1 MEKSGQFYYD
11 VNNAVSVI
19 NAQISSLKSIDNKFS
34 NMDASFNSKIAQNI
48 KLGNNALANVM
59 ANELSA
65 IRRLRKNTQNA
76 SLALEVVAIRF
87 STMTEFSMMMDTINP
102 TVEMLT
108 DIQKDLSKVV
118 PSATDVLSQVH
129 SISSDVLINS
139 DINMNGEKIGSVVD
153 KDALLI
159 LNDVQNNLEDEA
171 KEKLPEIPQ
180 SIISKRSNVNLKDD
194 IINNGKVLLENLST
208 FFFYLS
214 LYFSY

>member
-19 NAQISSLKSIDNKFS
+19 NAQISNLKSIDSKFS

-48 KLGNNALANVM
+48 KQGNNALANVM

-194 IINNGKVLLENLST
+194 ILNNGQVLLEN
-208 FFFYLS
+208 
-214 LYFSY
+214 

>member
-19 NAQISSLKSIDNKFS
+19 NAQISNLKSIDSKFS

-129 SISSDVLINS
+129 SISSDVLLNS
-139 DINMNGEKIGSVVD
+139 DINVNGEKISSVVD

-180 SIISKRSNVNLKDD
+180 SNIYKIPIVNLKDD
-194 IINNGKVLLENLST
+194 ILNNGQVLLEN
-208 FFFYLS
+208 
-214 LYFSY
+214 

>member
-1 MEKSGQFYYD
+1 
-11 VNNAVSVI
+11 
-19 NAQISSLKSIDNKFS
+19 
-34 NMDASFNSKIAQNI
+34 MDANFNSKIAQNI

-194 IINNGKVLLENLST
+194 ILNNGQVLLEN
-208 FFFYLS
+208 
-214 LYFSY
+214 

>member
-34 NMDASFNSKIAQNI
+34 NMDANFNSKIAQNI

-153 KDALLI
+153 KDAILI

-194 IINNGKVLLENLST
+194 ILNNGQVLLEN
-208 FFFYLS
+208 
-214 LYFSY
+214 

>member
-19 NAQISSLKSIDNKFS
+19 NAQISNLKSIDSKFS
-34 NMDASFNSKIAQNI
+34 NMDVSFNSKIAQNI

-129 SISSDVLINS
+129 SISSDVLVNS
-139 DINMNGEKIGSVVD
+139 DINVNGEKISSVVD

-180 SIISKRSNVNLKDD
+180 SIISKRPNVNLKDD
-194 IINNGKVLLENLST
+194 ILNNGQVLLEN
-208 FFFYLS
+208 
-214 LYFSY
+214 

>member
-1 MEKSGQFYYD
+1 MSIIHSDMEKSGQFYYD

-19 NAQISSLKSIDNKFS
+19 NAQISNLKSIDSKFS

-118 PSATDVLSQVH
+118 PSATDILSQVH
-129 SISSDVLINS
+129 SISSDVLVNS
-139 DINMNGEKIGSVVD
+139 DINVNGEKISSVVD

-194 IINNGKVLLENLST
+194 ILNNGQVLLEN
-208 FFFYLS
+208 
-214 LYFSY
+214 